1 MSFKD
6 MVARENAQIFMNLD
20 EFAETHDVVYDG
32 VVYAG
37 ISCVITQLKQQD
49 RPVFTTRDHA
59 QGIYLVTSVFHC
71 PLEALGGNVPEK
83 GTVIKI
89 SDDDFFRKY
98 YVAQSGCDLGMI
110 RLELEAF
117 DE

>member
-6 MVARENAQIFMNLD
+6 MVARDNEKVFMNLG
-20 EFAETHDVVYDG
+20 EFAETHDVWYDG
-32 VVYAG
+32 TLYEG
-37 ISCVITQLKQQD
+37 ISCVISQLKQQD
-49 RPVFTTRDHA
+49 RVVTMRDHA

-83 GTVIKI
+83 GSKIRI
-89 SDDDFFRKY
+89 SDGDFMRDF
-98 YVAQSGCDLGMI
+98 YVGQSGCDLGMI